1 MLHCSYLI
9 NIVLILIKMIVA
21 KNIHKFYE
29 NKHILKGID
38 IKIEEGEIVSL
49 IGSSGAGKTT
59 LLQILSTIEKYE
71 AGYNSMLSLNGIN
84 LDTLN
89 KNEIAKLRNENL
101 GFVFQFHEL
110 LPEFTVIENICIP
123 AFIKGISKKD
133 AQTEADKLIDYFGI
147 SNIANNKPSE
157 ISGGEKQR
165 VAVARALINSPKIIF
180 ADEPTGNLD
189 SQNSQNLYEY
199 FLKLRKDF
207 KYTFLIATHNQKLAK
222 KSDRVIKINDGQVIS

>member
-1 MLHCSYLI
+1 
-9 NIVLILIKMIVA
+9 MIVA

-71 AGYNSMLSLNGIN
+71 AGYNSILSLNGIN
-84 LDTLN
+84 LDSLN
-89 KNEIAKLRNENL
+89 KNEIAKLRNENI

-110 LPEFTVIENICIP
+110 LPEFTVVENICIP

-180 ADEPTGNLD
+180 ADEPSGNLD
-189 SQNSQNLYEY
+189 SQNSQNLYDY

-207 KYTFLIATHNQKLAK
+207 NYTFLIATHDQKLAK
-222 KSDRVIKINDGQVIS
+222 KSDRIIEINDGQII

>member
-1 MLHCSYLI
+1 
-9 NIVLILIKMIVA
+9 MIVA

-71 AGYNSMLSLNGIN
+71 AGYNSILSLNGIN
-84 LDTLN
+84 LDSLN

-110 LPEFTVIENICIP
+110 LPEFTVVENICIP

-180 ADEPTGNLD
+180 ADEPSGNLD

-207 KYTFLIATHNQKLAK
+207 NYTFLIATHDQKLAK
-222 KSDRVIKINDGQVIS
+222 KSDRVIEINDGQII

>member
-1 MLHCSYLI
+1 
-9 NIVLILIKMIVA
+9 MIVA

-38 IKIEEGEIVSL
+38 IKIDEGEIVSL

-71 AGYNSMLSLNGIN
+71 AGYNSILSLNGIN
-84 LDTLN
+84 LDSLN

-110 LPEFTVIENICIP
+110 LPEFTVVENICIP

-180 ADEPTGNLD
+180 ADEPSGNLD
-189 SQNSQNLYEY
+189 SQNSQNLYDY

-207 KYTFLIATHNQKLAK
+207 NYTFLIATHDQKLAK
-222 KSDRVIKINDGQVIS
+222 KSDRVIEINDGQII

>member
-1 MLHCSYLI
+1 
-9 NIVLILIKMIVA
+9 MIVA

-71 AGYNSMLSLNGIN
+71 AGYDSMLSLNGIN
-84 LDTLN
+84 LDALN
-89 KNEIAKLRNENL
+89 KNEISKLRNENL

-110 LPEFTVIENICIP
+110 LPEFTVVENICIP

-133 AQTEADKLIDYFGI
+133 AQTEAYKLIDYFGI

-180 ADEPTGNLD
+180 ADEPSGNLD
-189 SQNSQNLYEY
+189 SQNSRNLYEY

-207 KYTFLIATHNQKLAK
+207 NYTFLIATHDQKLAK
-222 KSDRVIKINDGQVIS
+222 KSDRVIEINDGQIIS

>member
-1 MLHCSYLI
+1 
-9 NIVLILIKMIVA
+9 MIVA

-71 AGYNSMLSLNGIN
+71 AGYNSILSLNGIN
-84 LDTLN
+84 LDSLN

-180 ADEPTGNLD
+180 ADEPSGNLD

-207 KYTFLIATHNQKLAK
+207 NYTFLIATHDQKLAK
-222 KSDRVIKINDGQVIS
+222 KSDRVIKINDGQIIS

>member
-1 MLHCSYLI
+1 
-9 NIVLILIKMIVA
+9 MIVA

-71 AGYNSMLSLNGIN
+71 AGYNSILSLNGIN
-84 LDTLN
+84 LDALN

-180 ADEPTGNLD
+180 ADEPSGNLD
-189 SQNSQNLYEY
+189 SQNSQNLYDY

-207 KYTFLIATHNQKLAK
+207 NYTFLIATHDQKLAK
-222 KSDRVIKINDGQVIS
+222 KSDRIIEINDGQII

>member
-1 MLHCSYLI
+1 
-9 NIVLILIKMIVA
+9 MIVA

-84 LDTLN
+84 LDALN

-110 LPEFTVIENICIP
+110 LPEFTVVENICIP
-123 AFIKGISKKD
+123 AFIKGISKKE

-180 ADEPTGNLD
+180 ADEPSGNLD

-207 KYTFLIATHNQKLAK
+207 NYTFLIATHDQKLAK
-222 KSDRVIKINDGQVIS
+222 KSDRVIVINDGQIIAKSELKN

>member
-1 MLHCSYLI
+1 
-9 NIVLILIKMIVA
+9 MIVA

-38 IKIEEGEIVSL
+38 IKIKEGEIVSL

-71 AGYNSMLSLNGIN
+71 AGYNSILSLNGIN
-84 LDTLN
+84 LDSLN

-110 LPEFTVIENICIP
+110 LPEFTVVENICIP

-180 ADEPTGNLD
+180 ADEPSGNLD
-189 SQNSQNLYEY
+189 SQNSQNLYDY

-207 KYTFLIATHNQKLAK
+207 NYTFLIATHDQKLAK
-222 KSDRVIKINDGQVIS
+222 KSDRIIEINDGQII

>member
-1 MLHCSYLI
+1 
-9 NIVLILIKMIVA
+9 MIVA

-49 IGSSGAGKTT
+49 IGSSGSGKTT

-71 AGYNSMLSLNGIN
+71 AGYDSMLSLNGIN
-84 LDTLN
+84 LDALN

-110 LPEFTVIENICIP
+110 LPEFTVVENICIP
-123 AFIKGISKKD
+123 AYIKGISKKD

-180 ADEPTGNLD
+180 ADEPSGNLD

-207 KYTFLIATHNQKLAK
+207 NYTFLIATHDQKLAK
-222 KSDRVIKINDGQVIS
+222 KSDRVIEINDGQIIS

>member
-1 MLHCSYLI
+1 
-9 NIVLILIKMIVA
+9 MIVA

-38 IKIEEGEIVSL
+38 IKIDEGEIVSL

-133 AQTEADKLIDYFGI
+133 AEREADKLIDYFGI

-180 ADEPTGNLD
+180 ADEPSGNLD

-207 KYTFLIATHNQKLAK
+207 KYTFLIATHDQKLAK
-222 KSDRVIKINDGQVIS
+222 KSDRVIKINDGQIIS

>member
-1 MLHCSYLI
+1 
-9 NIVLILIKMIVA
+9 MIVA

-38 IKIEEGEIVSL
+38 IKIDEGEIVSL

-133 AQTEADKLIDYFGI
+133 AQREADKLIDYFGI

-165 VAVARALINSPKIIF
+165 VAVARALINSPKVIF
-180 ADEPTGNLD
+180 ADEPSGNLD

-207 KYTFLIATHNQKLAK
+207 KYTFLIATHDQKLAK
-222 KSDRVIKINDGQVIS
+222 KSDRVIKINDGQIIS

>member
-1 MLHCSYLI
+1 
-9 NIVLILIKMIVA
+9 MIVA

-133 AQTEADKLIDYFGI
+133 AQREADKLIDYFGI

-180 ADEPTGNLD
+180 ADEPSGNLD

-207 KYTFLIATHNQKLAK
+207 KYTFLIATHDQKLAK

>member
-1 MLHCSYLI
+1 
-9 NIVLILIKMIVA
+9 MIVA

-71 AGYNSMLSLNGIN
+71 AGYNSILSLNGIN
-84 LDTLN
+84 LDSLN

-147 SNIANNKPSE
+147 NNIANNKPSE

-180 ADEPTGNLD
+180 ADEPSGNLD
-189 SQNSQNLYEY
+189 SQNSQNLYDY

-207 KYTFLIATHNQKLAK
+207 NYTFLIATHDQKLAK
-222 KSDRVIKINDGQVIS
+222 KSDRVIEINDGQIIS

>member
-1 MLHCSYLI
+1 
-9 NIVLILIKMIVA
+9 MIVA

-71 AGYNSMLSLNGIN
+71 AGYNSILSLNGIN
-84 LDTLN
+84 LDALN

-110 LPEFTVIENICIP
+110 LPEFTVVENICIP

-180 ADEPTGNLD
+180 ADEPSGNLD
-189 SQNSQNLYEY
+189 SQNSQNLYDY

-207 KYTFLIATHNQKLAK
+207 NYTFLIATHDQKLAK
-222 KSDRVIKINDGQVIS
+222 KSDRVIEINDGQII

>member
-1 MLHCSYLI
+1 
-9 NIVLILIKMIVA
+9 MIVA
-21 KNIHKFYE
+21 KNIHKFYD

-71 AGYNSMLSLNGIN
+71 AGYNSILSLNGIN
-84 LDTLN
+84 LDSLN

-147 SNIANNKPSE
+147 NNIANNKPSE

-180 ADEPTGNLD
+180 ADEPSGNLD
-189 SQNSQNLYEY
+189 SQNSQNLYDY

-207 KYTFLIATHNQKLAK
+207 NYTFLIATHDQKLAK
-222 KSDRVIKINDGQVIS
+222 KSDRIIEINDGQII

>member
-1 MLHCSYLI
+1 
-9 NIVLILIKMIVA
+9 MIVA

-89 KNEIAKLRNENL
+89 KNKIAKLRNENL

-110 LPEFTVIENICIP
+110 LPEFTVVENICIP

-165 VAVARALINSPKIIF
+165 VAVARALINRPKIIF
-180 ADEPTGNLD
+180 ADEPSGNLD
-189 SQNSQNLYEY
+189 SQNSQNLYDY

-207 KYTFLIATHNQKLAK
+207 NYTFLIATHDQKLAK
-222 KSDRVIKINDGQVIS
+222 KSDRVIKINDGQIIS

>member
-1 MLHCSYLI
+1 
-9 NIVLILIKMIVA
+9 MIVA

-71 AGYNSMLSLNGIN
+71 AGYNSILSLNGIN
-84 LDTLN
+84 LDSLN

-110 LPEFTVIENICIP
+110 LPEFTVVENICIP

-180 ADEPTGNLD
+180 ADEPSGNLD

-207 KYTFLIATHNQKLAK
+207 NYTFLIATHDQKLAK
-222 KSDRVIKINDGQVIS
+222 KSDRVIEINDGQIIS

>member
-1 MLHCSYLI
+1 
-9 NIVLILIKMIVA
+9 MIVA

-71 AGYNSMLSLNGIN
+71 AGYNSILSLNGIN
-84 LDTLN
+84 LDSLN

-110 LPEFTVIENICIP
+110 LPEFTVVENICIP

-180 ADEPTGNLD
+180 ADEPSGNLD
-189 SQNSQNLYEY
+189 SQNSQNLYDY

-207 KYTFLIATHNQKLAK
+207 NYTFLIATHDQKLAK
-222 KSDRVIKINDGQVIS
+222 KSDRIIEINDGQII

>member
-1 MLHCSYLI
+1 
-9 NIVLILIKMIVA
+9 MIVA

-71 AGYNSMLSLNGIN
+71 AGYNSILSLNGIN
-84 LDTLN
+84 LDSLN

-110 LPEFTVIENICIP
+110 LPEFTVVENICIP

-180 ADEPTGNLD
+180 ADEPSGNLD
-189 SQNSQNLYEY
+189 SQNSQNLYDY

-207 KYTFLIATHNQKLAK
+207 NYTFLIATHDQKLAK
-222 KSDRVIKINDGQVIS
+222 KSDRVIEINDGQII

>member
-1 MLHCSYLI
+1 
-9 NIVLILIKMIVA
+9 MIVA

-71 AGYNSMLSLNGIN
+71 AGYNSILSLNGIN
-84 LDTLN
+84 LDALN

-110 LPEFTVIENICIP
+110 LPEFTVVENICIP

-180 ADEPTGNLD
+180 ADEPSGNLD

-207 KYTFLIATHNQKLAK
+207 NYTFLIATHDQKLAK
-222 KSDRVIKINDGQVIS
+222 KSDRVIEINDGQII

>member
-1 MLHCSYLI
+1 
-9 NIVLILIKMIVA
+9 MIVA

-71 AGYNSMLSLNGIN
+71 AGYDSMLSLNGIN
-84 LDTLN
+84 LDSLN

-110 LPEFTVIENICIP
+110 LPEFTVVENICIP
-123 AFIKGISKKD
+123 AFLKGISKKD

-180 ADEPTGNLD
+180 ADEPSGNLD

-207 KYTFLIATHNQKLAK
+207 NYTFLIATHDQKLAK
-222 KSDRVIKINDGQVIS
+222 KSDRIIEINDGQII